1 MCDNEKNMY
10 ANRSAIS
17 ADRNVIQSEKI
28 LTYKDITIEI
38 QCTWNVKTNVI
49 PVMEQ
54 ATGTISK
61 PFRK

>member
-1 MCDNEKNMY
+1 
-10 ANRSAIS
+10 
-17 ADRNVIQSEKI
+17 VIQSEKI

-38 QCTWNVKTNVI
+38 QCMWNVNTNVI

-61 PFRK
+61 PLRK